1 MRRWTGSRG
10 RWDEAL
16 SLYASI
22 WTYYATTKVPRM
34 SEPRRDA
41 KWWGWGNPAV
51 EPPLDEDA
59 LAVLRERIGELEP
72 WPLARSLEEFEL
84 PEAEQPPRALVEAVG
99 EGCVSASQE
108 DRLRHAT
115 GRGYADLAR
124 LRNGRL
130 EAAPDAVV
138 TPADAMALRRV
149 IDVCA
154 AEGVAIVPFG
164 GGTSVVGGIEPVR
177 GRHPRLISLD
187 LRRLQEVAIDRRSLT
202 ARLGAGLRG
211 PEAEAALAREGLT
224 LGHFPQSFE
233 YATIG
238 GFAAT
243 RSAGQASSGYGR
255 FDELVSSVRL
265 LAPAGDL
272 STRETPHNAAGPALR
287 ELVIGSEGVLGVI
300 PDVTVRVRP
309 VPAACRY
316 EAWMAE
322 SFEAGA
328 EIVRALAQG
337 PGLPAII
344 RVSDE
349 EETEGTLALSGPRGL
364 SGSLFD
370 RYLGI
375 RGRRGGALVIVGYE
389 GDEESVARRR
399 ALTVRILRGGG
410 AAYLGQA
417 AGRAWEHSRF
427 QGPYLRDTL
436 MEMGAMVETLETAHS
451 WSRFGA
457 LHEGVAAAI
466 RDALAQEG
474 TPGLVFCHLSHAYAD
489 GASLYFTFI
498 SRARRGAELEQWA
511 AVKRA
516 ACEAIVAHGGTITH
530 HHAVGRDH
538 APYMEAEV
546 GRTGLEALRALKER
560 LDPTGIMNPGK
571 LLPD

>member
-1 MRRWTGSRG
+1 MQ
-10 RWDEAL
+10 L
-16 SLYASI
+16 
-22 WTYYATTKVPRM
+22 
-34 SEPRRDA
+34 RRDA
-41 KWWGWGNPAV
+41 KWWGWGDPAV
-51 EPPLDEDA
+51 EPTLDDEA
-59 LAVLRERIGELEP
+59 LGVLRERIGELEP
-72 WPLARSLEEFEL
+72 WPLARQIEGFEL
-84 PEAEQPPRALVEAVG
+84 PPAEALPRALVEAVG
-99 EGCVSASQE
+99 EGNVFTYDE
-108 DRLRHAT
+108 DRIRHAT
-115 GRGYADLAR
+115 GRGYVDLAR
-124 LRNGRL
+124 LRNGAL

-138 TPADAMALRRV
+138 MPPDAEALRRV
-149 IDVCA
+149 IDVCT
-154 AEGVAIVPFG
+154 AEGIALVPFG
-164 GGTSVVGGIEPVR
+164 GGTSVVGGVEPLR
-177 GRHPRLISLD
+177 GAHGRVISLD
-187 LRRLQEVAIDRRSLT
+187 LGALRDVEVDERSLT

-211 PEAEAALAREGLT
+211 PEAEAALGAHGLT

-233 YATIG
+233 YATVG

-255 FDELVSSVRL
+255 FDALVSSVRL
-265 LAPAGDL
+265 LAPAGEL
-272 STRETPHNAAGPALR
+272 TTLETPHTAAGPALR

-309 VPAACRY
+309 APAVKRY
-316 EAWMAE
+316 EAWMVE
-322 SFEAGA
+322 SFEAGS

-337 PGLPAII
+337 PGLPEII

-349 EETEGTLALSGPRGL
+349 EETEGTLALSGPRGV

-370 RYLGI
+370 RYLRV
-375 RGRRGGALVIVGYE
+375 RGRRGGSLVIVGFE

-399 ALTVRILRGGG
+399 ALTVRALRHGG

-417 AGRAWEHSRF
+417 AGRAWEHGRY

-436 MEMGAMVETLETAHS
+436 MGMGAMVETLETSHT

-457 LHEGVAAAI
+457 LHAAVGEAI
-466 RDALAQEG
+466 RSALAQQG

-530 HHAVGRDH
+530 HHAIGRDH

-546 GRTGLEALRALKER
+546 GETGIDVLRAVKEQ
-560 LDPTGIMNPGK
+560 LDPAGIMNPGK
-571 LLPD
+571 LLPGP